1 MIAKWDCYENRNEYW
16 IFDYVLIQ
24 SNERAG
30 PQRLGLVLVLVF
42 FHKIITC
49 FFLRDHFLY
58 RSLEHING
66 VVKKQSNHILW
77 TGFGSVSLRIFWSTS
92 SIRDRKAIFD
102 WAIFPR
108 DGFEILISGQENV
121 IVFLH
126 RFVIIDLY
134 GKWLIMWIINREN
147 NKSKSFCFYYK

>member
-1 MIAKWDCYENRNEYW
+1 MRLLWESKWILNIWLC
-16 IFDYVLIQ
+16 FDTIKRE
-24 SNERAG
+24 SGATKIRFG
-30 PQRLGLVLVLVF
+30 FGFGFFPQDNYM
-42 FHKIITC
+42 

-66 VVKKQSNHILW
+66 IVKKQSNHILW